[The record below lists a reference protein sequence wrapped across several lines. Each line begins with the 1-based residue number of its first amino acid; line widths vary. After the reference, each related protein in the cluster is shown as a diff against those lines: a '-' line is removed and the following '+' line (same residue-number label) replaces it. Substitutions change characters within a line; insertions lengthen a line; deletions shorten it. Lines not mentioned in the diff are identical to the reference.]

1 MYRNTIQVVEV
12 FEEGHK
18 VFIPFRVKRAMHSSI
33 NISMNCLEVTEE
45 EL

>member
-1 MYRNTIQVVEV
+1 MYRKTIQVEEV
-12 FEEGHK
+12 FEEGQK
-18 VFIPFRVKRAMHSSI
+18 GFIPFRVKRAMRSSI